1 MKLSFFFK
9 LVIIGVMFISSAY
22 AGTIYYGF
30 SPAGSAQ
37 KLVLYSINNASKSI
51 DIAAYSFTSKD
62 IAIALLNA
70 KKRGIEIRVVADF
83 KANEKYTVVNY
94 LRNAGVNVRV
104 NNNYEIMHNKFMVI
118 DGQSVQTGS
127 FNYTASAN
135 KRNAENVILIKDN
148 VPLATGYEK
157 EFERLFNESER

>member
-1 MKLSFFFK
+1 MKPSNLFK
-9 LVIIGVMFISSAY
+9 LLAISMIFISSAY
-22 AGTIYYGF
+22 AGTIFYGF
-30 SPAGSAQ
+30 SPGGSAQ
-37 KLVLYSINNASKSI
+37 KLVLYAINTSSKTI
-51 DIAAYSFTSKD
+51 EIAAYSFTSKD
-62 IAIALLNA
+62 IALALLSA
-70 KKRGIEIRVVADF
+70 KKRGVQIRVVADS
-83 KANEKYTVVNY
+83 KANENYTVVRF
-94 LRNAGVNVRV
+94 LKNAGVNVRL

-148 VPLATGYEK
+148 MPLASGYEK